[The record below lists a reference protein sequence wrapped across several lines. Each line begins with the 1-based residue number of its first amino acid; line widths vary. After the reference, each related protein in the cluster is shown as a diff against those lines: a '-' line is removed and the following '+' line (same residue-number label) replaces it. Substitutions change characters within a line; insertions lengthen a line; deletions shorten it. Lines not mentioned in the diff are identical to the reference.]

1 MNAEEINEMM
11 KWLAENMD
19 KLGFSEQMQIGMA
32 VSDFIDK
39 IKPIYIKHAA
49 FDDKTTFLFKM

>member
-11 KWLAENMD
+11 KWFAENID
-19 KLGFSEQMQIGMA
+19 KLDFTEQMQIGMA
-32 VSDFIDK
+32 VSECVNK
-39 IKPIYIKHAA
+39 IKPIYLKYVA